1 MITKYIDF
9 KFFIISL
16 AFGLFLVY
24 ITNEKP
30 NIIYVFPTPD
40 NYDKITI
47 KDKADN
53 CYNFNINEV
62 SCPNNKELISQI
74 PPQY

>member
-1 MITKYIDF
+1 MINKYIDF
-9 KFFIISL
+9 RFFIISL

-24 ITNEKP
+24 ILNEKP

-40 NYDKITI
+40 NFDKITL
-47 KDKADN
+47 KDKANN
-53 CYNFNINEV
+53 CYKFNVNEV
-62 SCPNNKELISQI
+62 KCPSDKKLISDI

>member
-9 KFFIISL
+9 KVFIISL
-16 AFGLFLVY
+16 SIGLFLVY

-47 KDKADN
+47 KDKANN
-53 CYNFNINEV
+53 CYKFDMNEI
-62 SCPNNKELISQI
+62 SCPSDKKLISQI
-74 PPQY
+74 PVQY

>member
-1 MITKYIDF
+1 MIKRYIDF
-9 KFFIISL
+9 RLFIIIL
-16 AFGLFLVY
+16 AIWLFLVY

-47 KDKADN
+47 KDKANN
-53 CYNFNINEV
+53 CYKFNINEV
-62 SCPNNKELISQI
+62 TCPSDKKLISEI

>member
-9 KFFIISL
+9 RFFIISL
-16 AFGLFLVY
+16 TFGLFLVY
-24 ITNEKP
+24 IINENP
-30 NIIYVFPTPD
+30 RIIYVFPTPD

-47 KDKADN
+47 KDKANN

-62 SCPNNKELISQI
+62 KCPNNPELISQI

>member
-1 MITKYIDF
+1 MINKYIDF
-9 KFFIISL
+9 RFFIISL
-16 AFGLFLVY
+16 AIGLFLVY

-40 NYDKITI
+40 NFDKITV
-47 KDKADN
+47 KDKANN
-53 CYNFNINEV
+53 CYKFNVNEV
-62 SCPNNKELISQI
+62 KCPKDKKLISDI